1 MFSKIFIDRPRFAIV
16 ISLILVLAGVISLFK
31 LPVAEYPEIAPPSLY
46 VMANYPGASGEVI
59 AQTVAMPIE
68 DQINGVDDLLYFSSA
83 CSNAGSYSCTVTFK
97 SGTDTDIAMVNLQN
111 AIKRAEPML
120 PSDVTKLG
128 ITVEKRGND
137 ILAAYAFTTDET
149 TLNMMELN
157 NYVNVNVK
165 DAITRLDGVSSAEV
179 MSLEEYSM
187 RIWLDPLRM
196 AGLGISTSDI
206 SAAVQSQ
213 NIQAAAGSIG
223 TEKSNSFMSFKL
235 NVKGRLVTAEEF
247 GNIILRHDSD
257 GSIVHLSDVAKVEVG
272 SSSYAGR
279 SVFNGHPCVAL
290 MVNRTPE
297 ANAMGTVKRVNAELE
312 QWKKRFPAG
321 VSVESAY
328 DPTEFIEV
336 SMKEIVTTIVL
347 ALGLVV
353 LITWIFLQDWRATL
367 IPSVAIPVA
376 LIGTMTFLYA
386 LGYSINTL
394 TMFGLILVVGSLCD
408 DAIVVVENCQGLM
421 EREGLGPKAAA
432 EKTMRQIT
440 GAIISTT
447 LVTVSCYVPLA
458 FYGGMVGVIYVQFAV
473 TMCIS
478 LCLSTTIAMTLSPAL
493 CALLLRK
500 PNEKAPLLFRPFNAL
515 LDFSRKIYLFF
526 TGFLVRWSPLAVIL
540 FAGVVFAVYYMFTH
554 SLSSFL
560 PDEDKGVLFCNVEL
574 PSGASVERTDAVLRE
589 IREKLADVKGIRSIL
604 DVSGFSMMSG
614 SGESV
619 GIAIVALDHWDKRK
633 TPDLQLNS
641 LKNQIQARLASIPDA
656 NITVFAPPA
665 IMGLG
670 AVNGVSAQVCG
681 IGDVDPIELSN
692 VMKSFT
698 RELMTGSRD
707 KIAFA
712 MTPYNADTPQLYL
725 DIDFEKAQILGVS
738 PISIYNTLQSK
749 LASLYINDFTMVSR
763 NFKVKMQ
770 ASADYRSTLDD
781 IREIQVVNDVGE
793 MVPLTSFGTLKYTV
807 GPRQISRFN
816 KMTSA
821 ELTVSGLPGAS
832 SRLIMD
838 AMEKASLPE
847 QYHLE
852 WTALSY
858 QERQNEGQI
867 VYLMALALMFAY
879 LFLVAQYESW
889 TIPVPVMLT
898 VSFAV
903 CGALIGLKIA
913 HLDLSIY
920 AQLGMVM
927 LIGLSSKNAI
937 LMVEFAKQER
947 EHGKS
952 IVDSALSGASLRYRA
967 ILMTAWSFIFGVF
980 PLVVATGAGS
990 GSRRA
995 IGITT
1000 FSGMIMATL
1009 VGIMFTPALYAFFQH
1024 VRETGK
1030 KILHLDRPRD

>member
-16 ISLILVLAGVISLFK
+16 ISLILVLAGVISLSK

-137 ILAAYAFTTDET
+137 ILAAYAFITDES
-149 TLNMMELN
+149 TLNLMELN

-196 AGLGISTSDI
+196 AGLGISTTDI
-206 SAAVQSQ
+206 NQAVQSQ

-257 GSIVHLSDVAKVEVG
+257 GSIVRLSDVAKVEVG

-290 MVNRTPE
+290 LVNRTPE
-297 ANAMGTVKRVNAELE
+297 ANAMGTVKRVKDELE
-312 QWKKRFPAG
+312 QWKKRFPPG

-353 LITWIFLQDWRATL
+353 LITWVFLQDWRATL

-376 LIGTMTFLYA
+376 LVGTMTFLYA

-500 PNEKAPLLFRPFNAL
+500 PDGKSPLLFRPFNAV

-526 TGFLVRWSPLAVIL
+526 TGFLVRWSPLAVVL
-540 FAGVVFAVYYMFTH
+540 FAGVVFAVYWMFTH

-560 PDEDKGVLFCNVEL
+560 PEEDKGVLFCNVEL
-574 PSGASVERTDAVLRE
+574 PSGASVERTDAVLGE
-589 IREKLADVKGIRSIL
+589 IRKNLAGMKGIRSIL

-633 TPDLQLNS
+633 TPDLQLNA

-681 IGDVDPIELSN
+681 IGDIDPIELSD

-707 KIAFA
+707 LIAFA

-725 DIDFEKAQILGVS
+725 DIDFEKAQVLGVS
-738 PISIYNTLQSK
+738 PISIYTTLQSK
-749 LASLYINDFTMVSR
+749 LASLYINDFTMLSR

-807 GPRQISRFN
+807 GPRQISRFD

-838 AMEKASLPE
+838 AMERAHLPE

-889 TIPVPVMLT
+889 TIPIPVMLT

-903 CGALIGLKIA
+903 CGALIGLRIA

-947 EHGKS
+947 EHGKT
-952 IVDSALSGASLRYRA
+952 IVESALSGASLRYRA

-990 GSRRA
+990 GSRQA

-1009 VGIMFTPALYAFFQH
+1009 VGIMFTPALYAFFQYI
-1024 VRETGK
+1024 RETGK
-1030 KILHLDRPRD
+1030 KILHLDRPRE

>member
-16 ISLILVLAGVISLFK
+16 ISLIMVLAGVISLTK

-46 VMANYPGASGEVI
+46 VTAMYPGASGEVI

-68 DQINGVDDLLYFSSA
+68 DQINGVDDLLYFSST

-111 AIKRAEPML
+111 AIKRAEPQL
-120 PSDVTKLG
+120 PTDVTKLG

-137 ILAAYAFTTDET
+137 ILAVYAFTTDES

-157 NYVNVNVK
+157 NYINVNVK

-206 SAAVQSQ
+206 ANAVQSQ

-223 TEKSNSFMSFKL
+223 TEKSNSFMSYKL

-247 GNIILRHDSD
+247 GNIVLRHDSD
-257 GSIVHLSDVAKVEVG
+257 GSIVRLSDVAKVEVG

-290 MVNRTPE
+290 LVNRTPD
-297 ANAMGTVKRVNAELE
+297 ANAMGTVGRVNAELE
-312 QWKKRFPAG
+312 HWKTLFPKG
-321 VSVESAY
+321 VSVVSAY

-347 ALGLVV
+347 ALALVV

-367 IPSVAIPVA
+367 IPSIAIPVA

-386 LGYSINTL
+386 LGYSINVL

-493 CALLLRK
+493 CALLLRR
-500 PNEKAPLLFRPFNAL
+500 PDHHVPLLFRPFNAV

-526 TGFLVRWSPLAVIL
+526 TGFLVRCWPVAILL
-540 FAGVVFAVYYMFTH
+540 FAGVLFSVYYMFTH

-560 PDEDKGVLFCNVEL
+560 PEEDKGVLFCNVEL
-574 PSGASVERTDAVLRE
+574 PSGASVERTDAVLRD

-633 TPDLQLNS
+633 TPDLQLGA
-641 LKNQIQARLASIPDA
+641 LQAEIQGRLASIPDA
-656 NITVFAPPA
+656 RITVFSPPA

-670 AVNGVSAQVCG
+670 MVNGVSAQVCG
-681 IGDVDPIELSN
+681 IGDVDPIELSD
-692 VMKSFT
+692 VMKSYT
-698 RELMTGSRD
+698 RELMGRRD
-707 KIAFA
+707 MIAVA

-725 DIDFEKAQILGVS
+725 DIDFDKAHTLGVS
-738 PISIYNTLQSK
+738 PLSIYNTLQSK
-749 LASLYINDFTMVSR
+749 LASLYINDFTMLSR
-763 NFKVKMQ
+763 NFKVRMQ

-793 MVPLTSFGTLKYTV
+793 MVPLTSFGELKYTV

-821 ELTVSGLPGAS
+821 ELTVNGLPGSS

-838 AMEKASLPE
+838 AMEKVKLPD

-952 IVDSALSGASLRYRA
+952 IVESALSGASLRYRA

-1009 VGIMFTPALYAFFQH
+1009 IGIMFTPALYAFFQR

-1030 KILHLDRPRD
+1030 RILHLDRPRD